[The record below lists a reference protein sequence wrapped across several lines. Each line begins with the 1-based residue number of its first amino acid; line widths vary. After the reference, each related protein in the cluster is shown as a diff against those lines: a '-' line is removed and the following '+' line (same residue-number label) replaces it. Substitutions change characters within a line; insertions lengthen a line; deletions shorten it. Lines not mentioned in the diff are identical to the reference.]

1 MSDLAAA
8 LLTQADRLAP
18 ILAEI
23 EQMKLAYRAE
33 LRDDNPDP
41 NTLLAIKNR
50 LRALDSAST
59 TRMVIR

>member
-1 MSDLAAA
+1 MSGLAAA

-33 LRDDNPDP
+33 LRDDNPDQ

-59 TRMVIR
+59 SRMVIR

>member
-1 MSDLAAA
+1 VSGLAAA

-33 LRDDNPDP
+33 LRDDNPDQ

-59 TRMVIR
+59 SRMVIR